1 MPQASTKVAQAT
13 PTAAPVTFSAA
24 NITAANSAWVK
35 ANQGNPIH
43 QAPHVSGAASVYTH
57 NVSALAAFIL
67 ANPNCTFKATGN
79 PTGFGTG
86 GPPLG
91 KRASLGGALGVTNPK
106 HTTTNQNTSGYL
118 KFCNTYQLKPSMVKT
133 YMAFASGKVAGAT
146 VHTAY
151 APAQGYNDMVAHLGH
166 DAVALTA

>member
-1 MPQASTKVAQAT
+1 MANTAKKPTPAPAQ
-13 PTAAPVTFSAA
+13 TFSTA
-24 NITAANSAWVK
+24 NITAANSTWVK

-43 QAPHVSGAASVYTH
+43 QAPHVNGAASVYVH

-86 GPPLG
+86 GGAFGP
-91 KRASLGGALGVTNPK
+91 RATLGGALGVTNPK
-106 HTTTNQNTSGYL
+106 HTTTNPTTTGYL
-118 KFCNTYQLKPSMVKT
+118 KFCNTHKLTPNMVKS
-133 YMAFASGKVAGAT
+133 YMAFASGKVAGKT
-146 VHTAY
+146 VGKSY

>member
-1 MPQASTKVAQAT
+1 MANTAKKPT
-13 PTAAPVTFSAA
+13 PAPAPVTFSAV
-24 NITAANSAWVK
+24 NITAANTAWGK

-43 QAPHVSGAASVYTH
+43 QAKAVAGAASVYVH
-57 NVSALAAFIL
+57 NVTALAQFVI

-86 GPPLG
+86 GGAFGP
-91 KRASLGGALGVTNPK
+91 RATLGGALGVTNPK
-106 HTTTNQNTSGYL
+106 HTTTNQTTTNYL
-118 KFCNTYQLKPSMVKT
+118 TFCNTHKLTPNKVTS
-133 YMAFASGKVAGAT
+133 YMAFASGKVAGKT
-146 VHTAY
+146 VGKSY

>member
-1 MPQASTKVAQAT
+1 MANTAKKLT
-13 PTAAPVTFSAA
+13 PAPAPAPVTFSAA
-24 NITAANSAWVK
+24 NITAANNAWVK
-35 ANQGNPIH
+35 ANQGNPVH
-43 QAPHVSGAASVYTH
+43 QAPNITNAASVYVH

-86 GPPLG
+86 GGAFG
-91 KRASLGGALGVTNPK
+91 KRATLGGALGVTNPK
-106 HTTTNQNTSGYL
+106 HTTTNQNTTGYL
-118 KFCNTYQLKPSMVKT
+118 KFCNTHQLKPSMVKT

-146 VHTAY
+146 GHTAY
-151 APAQGYNDMVAHLGH
+151 APAQGYNDLVAHLGH